1 MYPSTSATSTSAN
14 YGFGTRLIHVG
25 SEPDPVTG
33 AVIPPISLSTTF
45 KQDAPGIYKGY
56 DYSRSDNP
64 NRNALERLLSS
75 IESGGGRAL
84 TFASGSAGTAS
95 LLQALGP
102 DSHVLSIDDVYGGTN
117 RYMRRVAAEVQALG
131 LDFLNLANASDEEVL
146 AAIRPD
152 TKLIWVE
159 SPTNPTLRLVDLPRL
174 SKLAK
179 STPAR
184 PLIVVDNTF
193 LSPYYA
199 SPLKIGADIVLHS
212 MTKYI
217 NGHSDVVMGALVFP
231 PASDA
236 RVDALYER
244 TKFIQNAFGAVPSAH
259 DAWLLQRGAKTL
271 HLRMRAH
278 GLNGLAVAHAL
289 SQSPLVEKV
298 AYPGLRSSQYF
309 DRALHVVEQS
319 EGGSKLLAALRRT
332 NDPALDAGV
341 PFGGVVSFW
350 LRGGERE
357 TRRFLARLRLFAL
370 AESLGGVE
378 SLAEAP
384 AVMTHASVPREQRE
398 RLGITDGLVR
408 LSVGVEE
415 GEDLIADVLQAL
427 EYAVQADDEVLSSGS
442 SVAGDRDSLL
452 VSTAATPHTA
462 MTSVESLPLEEK
474 VA

>member
-1 MYPSTSATSTSAN
+1 MFSSIHSASSSASSSSSD

-25 SEPDPVTG
+25 SEPDPITG

-84 TFASGSAGTAS
+84 TFASGSAATAS

-102 DSHVLSIDDVYGGTN
+102 NSHIISIDDVYGGTN
-117 RYMRRVAAEVQALG
+117 RYMRRVAAEVQALAV
-131 LDFLNLANASDEEVL
+131 DFLDLANASDEQVL

-174 SKLAK
+174 AKLVK

-184 PLIVVDNTF
+184 PLILVDNTF
-193 LSPYYA
+193 LSPFYA
-199 SPLKIGADIVLHS
+199 SPLKLGADIVLHS
-212 MTKYI
+212 MTKYV

-231 PASDA
+231 PPASNA
-236 RVDALYER
+236 RLDALYDR

-278 GLNGLAVAHAL
+278 GLNAL
-289 SQSPLVEKV
+289 TSPTRC
-298 AYPGLRSSQYF
+298 LRSSQYF
-309 DRALHVVEQS
+309 DRARHVVEQS
-319 EGGSKLLAALRRT
+319 EGGSKLLASLQRT
-332 NDPALDAGV
+332 NDPALEAGV

-398 RLGITDGLVR
+398 RLGISDGLVR
-408 LSVGVEE
+408 LS
-415 GEDLIADVLQAL
+415 DLLADVLQAL
-427 EYAVQADDEVLSSGS
+427 EYAVQVDDEVFSSGS
-442 SVAGDRDSLL
+442 SVAGDQDSLP
-452 VSTAATPHTA
+452 VSTVATPPTA
-462 MTSVESLPLEEK
+462 MTSVDSLALEEK
-474 VA
+474 KA